1 MTSRSRRPAQALG
14 LLKAALVAGSLAATL
29 IGTRLLAANDAR
41 PAGMDNSV
49 LQPAVVEMAPAQA
62 FTRPG
67 GQVITIQLDP
77 IPRAA
82 QATLPAVT
90 RSRSSR

>member
-14 LLKAALVAGSLAATL
+14 VLKAALVAGSLAATL

-41 PAGMDNSV
+41 QSV
-49 LQPAVVEMAPAQA
+49 LGDNAPQPAVIETAPVATFA
-62 FTRPG
+62 RPG
-67 GQVITIQLDP
+67 EQVITIQLDP

-82 QATLPAVT
+82 QATIPTVT
-90 RSRSSR
+90 RTRSSR